1 MLSVLS
7 RIIDIGMAALGA
19 LLAAGLH
26 AGGPVWLDDKESTL
40 LAFNCVLMIMTFPSF
55 GIYQSWR
62 GKPVYDLLWR
72 VTIAWLLVEG
82 AGVLLTFSVHR
93 ADTLS
98 RLWLGYWA
106 VCTIGLLLITKTL
119 ITRRSSSCAAR
130 VSITRPWRSSA
141 RRLRAVPDRADA
153 QPPGGWLSPRVR
165 LRRDGHGNR

>member
-62 GKPVYDLLWR
+62 GKPVY
-72 VTIAWLLVEG
+72 A
-82 AGVLLTFSVHR
+82 S
-93 ADTLS
+93 
-98 RLWLGYWA
+98 
-106 VCTIGLLLITKTL
+106 
-119 ITRRSSSCAAR
+119 TRRSSRAR
-130 VSITRPWRSSA
+130 ASTSRPTR
-141 RRLRAVPDRADA
+141 
-153 QPPGGWLSPRVR
+153 
-165 LRRDGHGNR
+165 